1 MSVSYQNATFWF
13 LQKSQIIASTI
24 GIRLLFYVIAVKVIK
39 LIPPETYVEQE
50 PYGHLTSASVI
61 IDRFNMVSVG
71 YPHKDMPLLQPISFI
86 LNGS

>member
-1 MSVSYQNATFWF
+1 MEKALTMLVF
-13 LQKSQIIASTI
+13 LSKCANVVVHC
-24 GIRLLFYVIAVKVIK
+24 FIK
-39 LIPPETYVEQE
+39 QE

-71 YPHKDMPLLQPISFI
+71 YPHRYMPLLQLISFI

>member
-1 MSVSYQNATFWF
+1 MNGIHVDV
-13 LQKSQIIASTI
+13 I
-24 GIRLLFYVIAVKVIK
+24 GSANSKAKTLRMGNVNGRKFTEKK
-39 LIPPETYVEQE
+39 GEQE

-71 YPHKDMPLLQPISFI
+71 YPHKDMPLSQPISFI

>member
-1 MSVSYQNATFWF
+1 MNKCTAIIRTDAMALWGLVR
-13 LQKSQIIASTI
+13 LQISQQ
-24 GIRLLFYVIAVKVIK
+24 
-39 LIPPETYVEQE
+39 QE

>member
-1 MSVSYQNATFWF
+1 MLAQLRNCASYA
-13 LQKSQIIASTI
+13 K
-24 GIRLLFYVIAVKVIK
+24 
-39 LIPPETYVEQE
+39 QE
-50 PYGHLTSASVI
+50 PYGHLTSASLI